1 MPNIYDN
8 IELHLLPVLQ
18 GSMKIATH
26 ADFCVGY
33 FNLRGWSA
41 LSELAQ
47 PWAGGAGAQARILV
61 GMQRLP
67 SEDVRRLNPFLK
79 RNEDMDAD
87 TARKFRVALAVEFR
101 KQLEQGRSTR
111 SDQCELLKLAEQL
124 ESGKVAVKLHC
135 RHPLHAKLYLL
146 HLKDAVCPQIG
157 FLGSSNLTYSGL
169 GVDGG
174 TNGKGSGGN
183 GELNVDVKDDD
194 ACKKLS
200 QWFNARWNDRFSL
213 DISAELAAILRESWI
228 VPRSPYHLYL
238 KMAYHLSQE
247 AREGQELFSL
257 PHPFDSLLFEY
268 QSAAVKMAA
277 RNLNKRNGVMI
288 GDVVGLGKT
297 VMACAVAKIFT
308 SAPYHLEVLVICP
321 ASLVKMWQ
329 GAQTEFGVALTV
341 VSFDKFLS
349 SPPNAAYRLVVID
362 ESHNLRSG
370 EGARYGAIETYLKA
384 KGSKVL
390 LLSATPYNK
399 TYLDL
404 SKQLRLFIDPDKS
417 IGIKPENFFRANDEA
432 IFRSTFGVGP
442 DTLAA
447 FEKSP
452 YPDDW
457 RELMRLYLV
466 RRTRSFIQKNYAKPD
481 GDRRYLE
488 YPNGKRFYFPTRR
501 PKTLTFSLD
510 ENDRADQFARLY
522 SPHVVGS
529 INTLHLPRY
538 GLGQYIQ
545 PKPAKIATSAEAE
558 QLENLGRA
566 GKRLMGFCRT
576 NLFKR
581 LESSGEA
588 FLLSI
593 SRHIARNSVFLH
605 ALENDLP
612 LPIGTQNSGA
622 LDEAPEDLDFEG
634 DANALGEALAKN
646 AEAVYGIYAQKKTG
660 FCWIR
665 ADLFLPLLATHL
677 REDNA
682 ALGAIL
688 KLAGDWEA
696 AKDAKF
702 ARLVEL
708 LKETHSED
716 KVLIF
721 SQFADTVHFLEREL
735 KARNVSHM
743 GAATGQSADPTELAR
758 RFSPISNA
766 HPVKAG
772 DELRVLVATD
782 VLSEGQ
788 NLQDGHIVVNYDLP
802 WAIIRLIQRAGR
814 VDRIGQE
821 SSEILCYSF
830 LPAEGVEKIIQLRK
844 RLMERLEENAD
855 VVGTDEQFFEDEARR
870 DLLDLYHEKSD
881 LTGDDGEG
889 EVDLPSRAYAIWKS
903 AIEAN
908 PDLQALIE
916 RMPDKS
922 NAARTADLRIG
933 PRGALVYTRLG
944 DDTDAMLWLDEHG
957 EVVTTGQWTILQAAA
972 CNALTPGLEVPEA
985 HHDLVSDA
993 VGTLA
998 QSHKQTGIGLGS
1010 TTGARFK
1017 TYGILS
1023 RFYQAH
1029 KGPLNLYSE
1038 LGEIS
1043 TLMQQK
1049 AFCGAANSQ
1058 LNAQLRLNANDSA
1071 VCHLLIDLYK
1081 RGALFPSD
1089 EEGATD
1095 DEPRLVCSL
1104 ALV

>member
-8 IELHLLPVLQ
+8 IELSLLPVLR
-18 GSMKIATH
+18 GAMKTATH

-33 FNLRGWSA
+33 FNLRGWKE
-41 LSELAQ
+41 LSELVE
-47 PWAGGAGAQARILV
+47 PWSGGARAQARVLV

-67 SEDVRRLNPFLK
+67 SEEGRRLNPFI
-79 RNEDMDAD
+79 RRDEDIDAD
-87 TARKFRVALAVEFR
+87 TARKFKQTLALEFR
-101 KQLEQGRSTR
+101 KQLEQGRSTTG
-111 SDQCELLKLAEQL
+111 DQNELLRLAAQL
-124 ESGKVAVKLHC
+124 ESGQVAVKLHC

-146 HLKDAVCPQIG
+146 HLKDTISPQIG

-169 GVDGG
+169 
-174 TNGKGSGGN
+174 GGN

-194 ACKKLS
+194 ACKKLAT
-200 QWFNARWNDRFSL
+200 WFDARWNDRFSL
-213 DISAELAAILRESWI
+213 DISAELAVILRESWI

-247 AREGQELFSL
+247 AREGQEIFSL
-257 PHPFDSLLFEY
+257 PHPFDSLLFEF

-277 RNLNKRNGVMI
+277 RNINKRGGVMI

-321 ASLVKMWQ
+321 ASLTKMWNN
-329 GAQTEFGVALTV
+329 AQREFGVPLTV

-349 SPPNAAYRLVVID
+349 SPPNAAYRLVIID

-370 EGARYGAIETYLKA
+370 EGARYSAIESYLKA
-384 KGSKVL
+384 KSSKVL

-404 SKQLRLFIDPDKS
+404 SKQLRLFIEPDKS
-417 IGIKPENFFRANDEA
+417 LGIKPENFFRDTDEA
-432 IFRSTFGVGP
+432 IFRSKFGVNS
-442 DTLAA
+442 DTLTA

-452 YPDDW
+452 HPDDW

-466 RRTRSFIQKNYAKPD
+466 RRTRSFIQKNYAQQD
-481 GDRRYLE
+481 GERRFLE

-501 PKTLTFSLD
+501 PKTLKFSLD
-510 ENDRADQFARLY
+510 ESDQADQFARLY
-522 SPHVVGS
+522 SPQVVNS
-529 INTLHLPRY
+529 INALHLPRY
-538 GLGQYIQ
+538 GLGQYIH
-545 PKPAKIATSAEAE
+545 PKPAQKPTAAEDE

-593 SRHIARNSVFLH
+593 ERHIARNRVFLH
-605 ALENDLP
+605 ALESGLP

-622 LDEAPEDLDFEG
+622 LDEAPEDLDFDG
-634 DANALGEALAKN
+634 DSEVLDEALAKN
-646 AEAVYGIYAQKKTG
+646 AKAVYEAYAAKKNG
-660 FCWIR
+660 FRWIR
-665 ADLFLPLLATHL
+665 AGLFAPVLATHL

-682 ALGAIL
+682 ALGEIL
-688 KLAGDWEA
+688 KLAGDWDA

-702 ARLVEL
+702 ARLIEL
-708 LKETHSED
+708 LSQTHPD
-716 KVLIF
+716 KKVLIF
-721 SQFADTVHFLEREL
+721 SQFADTVFFLEREL
-735 KARNVSHM
+735 QGRGFSHL
-743 GAATGQSADPTELAR
+743 GAATGQSSDPTELAR
-758 RFSPISNA
+758 RFSPKSNS
-766 HPVKAG
+766 HTVKEA

-788 NLQDGHIVVNYDLP
+788 NLQDSHIVVNYDLP

-821 SSEILCYSF
+821 SDEILCYSF
-830 LPAEGVEKIIQLRK
+830 LPAEGIEKIIQLRR
-844 RLMERLEENAD
+844 RLLERLGENAE
-855 VVGTDEQFFEDEARR
+855 VVGTDEQFFEDEVRR
-870 DLLDLYHEKSD
+870 DLLDLYNEKSD
-881 LTGDDGEG
+881 LAGDDGEG

-903 AIEAN
+903 AIEAR
-908 PDLQALIE
+908 PELKDIIE
-916 RMPDKS
+916 KMPDKS
-922 NAARTADLRIG
+922 NAAREAEPQLG
-933 PRGALVYTRLG
+933 PKGALIYTRLNEE
-944 DDTDAMLWLDEHG
+944 TDAMLWLDEKG

-972 CNALTPGLEVPEA
+972 CNAFTPSLEVPSA
-985 HHDLVSDA
+985 HHDLISDA
-993 VGTLA
+993 VATLA
-998 QSHKQTGIGLGS
+998 QNHQQTGIGLGR

-1017 TYGILS
+1017 VYGILT
-1023 RFYQAH
+1023 RFYDLYQ
-1029 KGPLNLYSE
+1029 GSLGLYSE
-1038 LGEIS
+1038 LNDIS

-1049 AFCGAANSQ
+1049 PFCSGANTQ

-1071 VCHLLIDLYK
+1071 ICHLLLDLYK
-1081 RGALFPSD
+1081 RGALFPADD
-1089 EEGATD
+1089 EGETD

>member
-1 MPNIYDN
+1 
-8 IELHLLPVLQ
+8 
-18 GSMKIATH
+18 MKLATH

-33 FNLRGWSA
+33 FNLRGWDT
-41 LSELAQ
+41 LSELVE
-47 PWAGGAGAQARILV
+47 PWLGGSCAQARVLV

-67 SEDVRRLNPFLK
+67 AEDVRRLNPFLK
-79 RNEDMDAD
+79 RDEDIDAE
-87 TARKFRVALAVEFR
+87 TARKFKQTLAIEFR
-101 KQLEQGRSTR
+101 KQLEQGRSNKK
-111 SDQCELLKLAEQL
+111 DQSELLRLASQL

-146 HLKDAVCPQIG
+146 HLKEAISPQIG

-169 GVDGG
+169 
-174 TNGKGSGGN
+174 GGN

-200 QWFNARWNDRFSL
+200 KWFDARWNDRFSL

-228 VPRSPYHLYL
+228 VPRSPYHVYL

-247 AREGQELFSL
+247 AREGQEIFSL

-277 RNLNKRNGVMI
+277 RNINKRGGVMI

-297 VMACAVAKIFT
+297 MMACAVAKIFT

-321 ASLVKMWQ
+321 ASLTKMWEN
-329 GAQTEFGVALTV
+329 ARREFNLPLEVI
-341 VSFDKFLS
+341 SFDKFLS
-349 SPPNAAYRLVVID
+349 STPTAAYRLVVID

-370 EGARYGAIETYLKA
+370 EGARYSAIENYLKA
-384 KGSKVL
+384 KNAKVL

-404 SKQLRLFIDPDKS
+404 SKQLRLFIEPDKS
-417 IGIKPENFFRANDEA
+417 IGVKPENFFRENDEA
-432 IFRSTFGVGP
+432 IFRSNFGVNS

-466 RRTRSFIQKNYAKPD
+466 RRTRSFIQKNYAQAD
-481 GDRRYLE
+481 GDRRFLE

-501 PKTLTFSLD
+501 PKTLKFALD
-510 ENDRADQFARLY
+510 EHDKTDQFARLY
-522 SPHVVGS
+522 SPKVVNE
-529 INTLHLPRY
+529 INALHLPRY
-538 GLGQYIQ
+538 GLGQYIH
-545 PKPAKIATSAEAE
+545 PKPAKKTTAAEEE
-558 QLENLGRA
+558 QLQNLGRA

-593 SRHIARNSVFLH
+593 ERHIARNFVFLH

-612 LPIGTQNSGA
+612 LPIGTQNA
-622 LDEAPEDLDFEG
+622 DTLDEAPEELDFEG
-634 DANALGEALAKN
+634 DAEILGEALAKN
-646 AEAVYGIYAQKKTG
+646 AKAVYDIYSTKKSG
-660 FCWIR
+660 FRWIR
-665 ADLFLPLLATHL
+665 AGLFLPKLAKDL
-677 REDNA
+677 KEDNE
-682 ALGAIL
+682 ALSKIL
-688 KLAGDWEA
+688 KLAGEWNA
-696 AKDAKF
+696 AKDAKLE
-702 ARLVEL
+702 RLVEL
-708 LKETHSED
+708 LCHTHPDD

-721 SQFADTVHFLEREL
+721 SQFADTVYFLEREL
-735 KARNVSHM
+735 KKRGVKHIE
-743 GAATGQSADPTELAR
+743 AATGQSADPTELAR
-758 RFSPISNA
+758 RFSPTSNA
-766 HPVKAG
+766 YASRKG

-788 NLQDGHIVVNYDLP
+788 NLQDAHIIVNYDLP

-821 SSEILCYSF
+821 ASEILCYSF

-844 RLMERLEENAD
+844 RLLERLGENAE
-855 VVGTDEQFFEDEARR
+855 VVGTDEQFFEDEVSRN
-870 DLLDLYHEKSD
+870 LLDLYNEKSD
-881 LTGDDGEG
+881 LSGDDGEG

-903 AIEAN
+903 ATEAD
-908 PDLQALIE
+908 PTLTDIIAK
-916 RMPDKS
+916 MPDKS
-922 NAARTADLRIG
+922 NAAREGDPKIG
-933 PRGALVYTRLG
+933 PKGALVYTRLT
-944 DDTDAMLWLDEHG
+944 DDTDAMLWLNEKG

-972 CNALTPGLEVPEA
+972 CNAATPRLEVPES
-985 HHDLVSDA
+985 HHDLISEA
-993 VGTLA
+993 VATLA
-998 QSHKQTGIGLGS
+998 QSHRQTGIGLGR
-1010 TTGARFK
+1010 TTGARYK
-1017 TYGILS
+1017 CYGILS
-1023 RFYQAH
+1023 RFYEAH

-1043 TLMQQK
+1043 TLMQQRP
-1049 AFCGAANSQ
+1049 FCNAANTQ
-1058 LNAQLRLNANDSA
+1058 VNAQLRLNANDSA
-1071 VCHLLIDLYK
+1071 ICHLLMDLHK
-1081 RGALFPSD
+1081 RGDLFPAD
-1089 EEGATD
+1089 EEGETD

>member
-8 IELHLLPVLQ
+8 IELSLLPVLQ
-18 GSMKIATH
+18 GSMKMATH

-47 PWAGGAGAQARILV
+47 PWSGGVGAQARILV

-67 SEDVRRLNPFLK
+67 SEDVRRLNSFAQ
-79 RNEDMDAD
+79 RDEDIDAE
-87 TARKFRVALAVEFR
+87 TARKFKVALAVEFR
-101 KQLEQGRSTR
+101 KQLEQGRSNR
-111 SDQCELLKLAEQL
+111 KDQSELLRLAEQL

-146 HLKDAVCPQIG
+146 HLKDAISPQIG

-169 GVDGG
+169 
-174 TNGKGSGGN
+174 GGN

-200 QWFNARWNDRFSL
+200 KWFNARWDDRFSL

-247 AREGQELFSL
+247 AREGQEIFSL

-277 RNLNKRNGVMI
+277 RNLNKRGGVMI

-308 SAPYHLEVLVICP
+308 NAPYHLEVLVICP
-321 ASLVKMWQ
+321 ASLVKMWEN
-329 GAQTEFGVALTV
+329 AQTEFGVPLSV

-349 SPPNAAYRLVVID
+349 SPPKAAYRLVVID

-370 EGARYGAIETYLKA
+370 EGARYGAIEKYLKE
-384 KGSKVL
+384 KNSKVL

-404 SKQLRLFIDPDKS
+404 SKQLRLFIEPDKS
-417 IGIKPENFFRANDEA
+417 IGIKPENFFRENDEA
-432 IFRSTFGVGP
+432 IFRSNFGVNS

-466 RRTRSFIQKNYAKPD
+466 RRTRSFIQKNYAQAD
-481 GDRRYLE
+481 GDRRFLE
-488 YPNGKRFYFPTRR
+488 YPNGKRFYFPTRV
-501 PKTLTFSLD
+501 PKTLKFSLD
-510 ENDRADQFARLY
+510 ENDKADQFARLY
-522 SPHVVGS
+522 SPHVVSS

-538 GLGQYIQ
+538 GLGQYIH
-545 PKPAKIATSAEAE
+545 PKPANKTTAAEDE
-558 QLENLGRA
+558 QLQNLGRA

-593 SRHIARNSVFLH
+593 ERHIARNSVFLH

-612 LPIGTQNSGA
+612 LPIGTQNA
-622 LDEAPEDLDFEG
+622 DTLDEAPEDLDFEG
-634 DANALGEALAKN
+634 DAEVLGEALAKN
-646 AEAVYGIYAQKKTG
+646 AKSVYDAYAQKRKG
-660 FCWIR
+660 FRWIR
-665 ADLFLPLLATHL
+665 ADLFLPELAKHL

-682 ALGAIL
+682 ALGKIL
-688 KLAGDWEA
+688 KLAGDWDA

-708 LKETHSED
+708 LQQTHPKD

-721 SQFADTVHFLEREL
+721 SQFADTVFFLEREL
-735 KARNVSHM
+735 KARHISHL
-743 GAATGQSADPTELAR
+743 GAATGQSNDPTELAR
-758 RFSPISNA
+758 RFSPKSNA
-766 HPVKAG
+766 HPVKGG

-788 NLQDGHIVVNYDLP
+788 NLQDSHIVVNYDLP

-821 SSEILCYSF
+821 ASEILCYSF

-844 RLMERLEENAD
+844 RLLERLGENAE
-855 VVGTDEQFFEDEARR
+855 VVGTDEQFFEDETRR
-870 DLLDLYHEKSD
+870 DLLDLYHENSD

-908 PDLQALIE
+908 PELKTIIE

-922 NAARTADLRIG
+922 NAARSAEIKIG
-933 PRGALVYTRLG
+933 PRGALVYSRLN
-944 DDTDAMLWLDEHG
+944 DDTDAMLWLNEKG

-972 CNALTPGLEVPEA
+972 CNALTPGLEVPGT
-985 HHDLVSDA
+985 HHELVSDA
-993 VGTLA
+993 VATLA
-998 QSHKQTGIGLGS
+998 ASHRQTGIGLGR
-1010 TTGARFK
+1010 TTGARYK
-1017 TYGILS
+1017 TYSILS
-1023 RFYQAH
+1023 RFYEAH

-1049 AFCGAANSQ
+1049 PFCSGANTQ
-1058 LNAQLRLNANDSA
+1058 INQQLRLNANDSA
-1071 VCHLLIDLYK
+1071 ICHLLIDLHK

-1089 EEGATD
+1089 EETTED